1 MSFST
6 RQILPAADLNS
17 AFDGKQDVFVA
28 DVKSAPYHAK
38 GDGTDDYPAFNM
50 AQNAL
55 SAAGG
60 GILFVPPGNYNCIS
74 GSIKPPSNTILE
86 GAGIDATTILNN
98 VQTFPD
104 DQTISIYGTM
114 TGVNTNWPGT
124 NTTYPINAPTI
135 GDNKVTT
142 TVAAD
147 AGNFP
152 NGTIIFISGGLHST
166 SFWYPGWHT
175 TVLSSNPATG
185 VITLAETLP
194 FGGSQITTVQK
205 ILSLKQNIAIRDMTV
220 ATGKAS
226 AIGCFV
232 AKNILIENVKGIPG
246 VAGVLTGPGMALGVC
261 RNSMFR
267 NCRTE
272 QGVGPIE
279 LFVAS
284 DSYIDGCH
292 LTNSSIVVDGGCF
305 DCGVINNYIKAP
317 QQSGANAH
325 AILLAEYGQRL
336 RVIGNT
342 ITGVPDGFAGIYG
355 PPFPDANRYYSAIGN
370 DISGAVYSSG
380 NTGIL
385 GAFAAIDANH
395 LANLQ
400 TGIAPDNN
408 APVFWGVNTF
418 DNVLHHITND
428 GLFGANTNWRL
439 RPAGGLKN
447 MTTATATPSV
457 IGAGT
462 YQLFNAAP
470 QTITNFLG
478 AEIGD
483 EITVFLADGNTTFQQ
498 SGVLQL
504 KGAVDYHPIANVTM
518 KFLMTAGGPNWTEVS
533 RSA

>member
-74 GSIKPPSNTILE
+74 GSIKPPSNTILQ

-152 NGTIIFISGGLHST
+152 NGTIIFISGGLNST

-175 TVLSSNPATG
+175 TVKASNPATG
-185 VITLAETLP
+185 VITLDETLP
-194 FGGSQITTVQK
+194 FGGSQITTIQK
-205 ILSLKQNIAIRDMTV
+205 ILSLKQNIAIRDMTIV
-220 ATGKAS
+220 GS
-226 AIGCFV
+226 AAAALGCYV
-232 AKNILIENVKGIPG
+232 AKNILVENVRFIPG
-246 VAGVLTGPGMALGVC
+246 SVGPSGSAAIIGVC

-267 NCRTE
+267 NCRVE
-272 QGVGPIE
+272 KGAGPLE

-292 LTNSSIVVDGGCF
+292 LTNSNIVVDGGSF
-305 DCGVINNYIKAP
+305 DCGIINSYIKDP
-317 QQSGANAH
+317 QQQGIGTS
-325 AILLAEYGQRL
+325 AIVLAEYGQRL
-336 RVIGNT
+336 RVMGCT
-342 ITGVPDGFAGIYG
+342 VTGVPDGASGITC
-355 PPFPDANRYYSAIGN
+355 PASPDANRYYSLIGN
-370 DISGAVYSSG
+370 DISVATFSTV
-380 NTGIL
+380 NTGI
-385 GAFAAIDANH
+385 
-395 LANLQ
+395 
-400 TGIAPDNN
+400 
-408 APVFWGVNTF
+408 
-418 DNVLHHITND
+418 
-428 GLFGANTNWRL
+428 
-439 RPAGGLKN
+439 
-447 MTTATATPSV
+447 SV
-457 IGAGT
+457 
-462 YQLFNAAP
+462 
-470 QTITNFLG
+470 
-478 AEIGD
+478 
-483 EITVFLADGNTTFQQ
+483 
-498 SGVLQL
+498 
-504 KGAVDYHPIANVTM
+504 AVAVY
-518 KFLMTAGGPNWTEVS
+518 
-533 RSA
+533 